1 MKIVPPK
8 PFTFNGENGRAV
20 LLLHG
25 FTGSTADVR
34 MLGRFLQK
42 NGYTT
47 HAPLF
52 PGHGVPPEQLLE
64 TTPDDWWKA
73 VEEGYGHLRA
83 QGFEHI
89 AVCGLSLG
97 GLFTLKAGYTYKV
110 NGIIPMCA
118 PAITEKQDER
128 LYNGLLQYAEAYKG
142 YEKKEEQT
150 IEKEMNDFKK
160 DTETV
165 LSAIPSLI
173 TTIRERLREIKM
185 PIEIIQAGRDEMV
198 DTGSANVIYDQ
209 VSSRQKHVRWYE
221 EAPHVI
227 TLWEEKEIVHE
238 HILAFL
244 EQLDWKERSETHG

>member
-8 PFTFNGENGRAV
+8 PFTFNGDNGRAV

-47 HAPLF
+47 HAPMF

-64 TTPDDWWKA
+64 TGPDDWWKA
-73 VEEGYGHLRA
+73 VEEGYNHLRE
-83 QGFEHI
+83 QGFEQI

-97 GLFTLKAGYTYKV
+97 GLFTLKAGYTFKV

-118 PAITEKQDER
+118 PAITKEQDRR
-128 LYNGLLQYAEAYKG
+128 LYNGLLQYSEEYKR

-150 IEKEMNDFKK
+150 IEKEMNGVKK
-160 DTETV
+160 NTETV
-165 LSAIPSLI
+165 LTAIPQLI
-173 TTIRERLREIKM
+173 GTIREQLHEIKV
-185 PIEIIQAGRDEMV
+185 PIEIIQAGQDEMV
-198 DTGSANVIYDQ
+198 DIESANVIYDQ
-209 VSSRQKHVRWYE
+209 VSSRQKHVQWYE
-221 EAPHVI
+221 DAPHVI
-227 TLWEEKEIVHE
+227 TLWKEKEKVHDHIV
-238 HILAFL
+238 AFL
-244 EQLDWKERSETHG
+244 EQLDWEGKE